1 MIVSSSA
8 TRILM
13 RRASCPE
20 PHLGARAG
28 GARQLER
35 AAQLV
40 ANERTHDREARAV
53 GRGAVDAAAVVGDR
67 EDDLAVVAVQ
77 VDVDVAAAVLER
89 IPEQLRED
97 ERERRRAMP
106 REQHGLERLVD
117 RAPAGDALAEDP
129 ATPAE
134 Q

>member
-8 TRILM
+8 TKILM

-40 ANERTHDREARAV
+40 PDERTHDREARAV
-53 GRGAVDAAAVVGDR
+53 GRRAVDAAAVVGDR
-67 EDDLAVVAVQ
+67 QDDVTVVAVQ
-77 VDVDVAAAVLER
+77 VDMNVAATVLER
-89 IPEQLRED
+89 IAEQLRED
-97 ERERRRAMP
+97 ERERRSAM
-106 REQHGLERLVD
+106 
-117 RAPAGDALAEDP
+117 
-129 ATPAE
+129 
-134 Q
+134 